1 MSEAFHI
8 TGKAPWLT
16 VKRDFTR
23 ILALLLVE
31 TELAVLGVEG
41 STGDI
46 SISTA
51 SSSLSKMSDL
61 ISQCRVSKWT
71 RVVRY
76 HRRTNA
82 KLDRGGRSLSA

>member
-1 MSEAFHI
+1 M
-8 TGKAPWLT
+8 
-16 VKRDFTR
+16 R

-46 SISTA
+46 SISTS
-51 SSSLSKMSDL
+51 SSSLSKMSDF
-61 ISQCRVSKWT
+61 ISRCRVSKWA

-82 KLDRGGRSLSA
+82 KLDRAGRSLSA